1 MSINICRGATT
12 LCQVGEEGN
21 MCKGL
26 GAGEN
31 VRRRAGLP
39 DEGQGQ
45 RTGGY
50 EKKILAWLENRGED
64 GGLIDLTHQTLFRGS
79 TCPHYVQGPRHRS
92 NLIKRP
98 LADVWIKEMWS
109 LCTVD
114 YYSVIKKNE
123 TIPFTE
129 TPTNLEIVILSEL
142 SRKDKY
148 HVSLICGI

>member
-1 MSINICRGATT
+1 M
-12 LCQVGEEGN
+12 CQVGEEGN

-26 GAGEN
+26 GAAEN

-45 RTGGY
+45 RTGEY
-50 EKKILAWLENRGED
+50 EKKILVWLENRGED

-79 TCPHYVQGPRHRS
+79 TCPHYAQGPRHRS

-148 HVSLICGI
+148 HISLICGI